1 MHWTQENFRHISPSN
16 DNTERMDLVR
26 VLLENKKARRIL
38 LGIARG
44 FIKDL
49 VDQKD
54 EVISS
59 GFSIEDAKKS
69 TEAFESYVR
78 LHKDDIEALRYIYNS
93 EDGKL
98 SHAVL
103 QDLKSKLSAGLE
115 GFGISRLWNDYALV
129 QDDDTEVAKTTKEEI
144 TELIQLVRFAYGM
157 IKRLVPLT
165 SNYAQRFELW
175 CGQKQR
181 DLPMTPA
188 QRELFKK
195 IALYIAQN
203 GGCSFK
209 TLKEA
214 IPDLATDLV
223 RELGN
228 AKAANEQI
236 FSLNEFILKTA

>member
-1 MHWTQENFRHISPSN
+1 M
-16 DNTERMDLVR
+16 
-26 VLLENKKARRIL
+26 
-38 LGIARG
+38 
-44 FIKDL
+44 
-49 VDQKD
+49 
-54 EVISS
+54 
-59 GFSIEDAKKS
+59 
-69 TEAFESYVR
+69 
-78 LHKDDIEALRYIYNS
+78 HKDDIEALRYIYNS

-195 IALYIAQN
+195 SLFISPRTEDAALRRSKRQFQISLRTLSENWEMLKLPTNKFFLLTNLFLRPLRN
-203 GGCSFK
+203 GSYRNIPCKKGV
-209 TLKEA
+209 EA
-214 IPDLATDLV
+214 C
-223 RELGN
+223 
-228 AKAANEQI
+228 
-236 FSLNEFILKTA
+236 

>member
-1 MHWTQENFRHISPSN
+1 MRKIH
-16 DNTERMDLVR
+16 
-26 VLLENKKARRIL
+26 
-38 LGIARG
+38 
-44 FIKDL
+44 
-49 VDQKD
+49 
-54 EVISS
+54 
-59 GFSIEDAKKS
+59 
-69 TEAFESYVR
+69 
-78 LHKDDIEALRYIYNS
+78 
-93 EDGKL
+93 
-98 SHAVL
+98 
-103 QDLKSKLSAGLE
+103 
-115 GFGISRLWNDYALV
+115 
-129 QDDDTEVAKTTKEEI
+129 
-144 TELIQLVRFAYGM
+144 
-157 IKRLVPLT
+157 
-165 SNYAQRFELW
+165 AQRFELW